1 MSEGVCKFRQKNYFN
16 DWTVLRH
23 DVLCEI
29 FGITTIMLI
38 AVVAGNVCDAL
49 EEAGIS
55 DVFVPD
61 IRGCR
66 SQAAQISSLASSHG
80 GAERIGCD
88 EDESKNIWNIFFTI
102 F

>member
-1 MSEGVCKFRQKNYFN
+1 
-16 DWTVLRH
+16 
-23 DVLCEI
+23 
-29 FGITTIMLI
+29 MLI
-38 AVVAGNVCDAL
+38 AVVVGNVCDAL

-55 DVFVPD
+55 DVFVRD

-88 EDESKNIWNIFFTI
+88 EDESKKKWNIFFII
-102 F
+102 FFGAIASFAPPISRSVDQSSFFMTQLCIA

>member
-1 MSEGVCKFRQKNYFN
+1 
-16 DWTVLRH
+16 
-23 DVLCEI
+23 
-29 FGITTIMLI
+29 MLI

-55 DVFVPD
+55 DVFVRD

-80 GAERIGCD
+80 GAEHIGYD
-88 EDESKNIWNIFFTI
+88 EDESKNIYGTFFHN

>member
-1 MSEGVCKFRQKNYFN
+1 
-16 DWTVLRH
+16 
-23 DVLCEI
+23 
-29 FGITTIMLI
+29 MLI

-55 DVFVPD
+55 DVFVRD

-80 GAERIGCD
+80 GAEHIGCD
-88 EDESKNIWNIFFTI
+88 EDESKNIYGTFFYN

>member
-1 MSEGVCKFRQKNYFN
+1 MLHCI

-23 DVLCEI
+23 DVLCKI
-29 FGITTIMLI
+29 FAMTTIMLI
-38 AVVAGNVCDAL
+38 VVVAGNVCDAL

-55 DVFVPD
+55 DVFVRD

-80 GAERIGCD
+80 GAEHIGYD
-88 EDESKNIWNIFFTI
+88 EDESKNIYGTFFHN

>member
-1 MSEGVCKFRQKNYFN
+1 MLHCI

-23 DVLCEI
+23 DVLCKI
-29 FGITTIMLI
+29 FEITTIVLI

-55 DVFVPD
+55 DVFVRD

-88 EDESKNIWNIFFTI
+88 EDESIPHICHGSHGYSRVKNFWPV
-102 F
+102 